1 MTMFRLV
8 DIMIWSVTA
17 VFMARGACAAATGR
31 GVRYG
36 DPMRLACFATAIVVI
51 GFNARWILAA
61 ESMLFWKLLYAL
73 SGAVGIYIV
82 VLGHR
87 YGRGPRI

>member
-1 MTMFRLV
+1 VTVFRLV
-8 DIMIWSVTA
+8 DITIWA
-17 VFMARGACAAATGR
+17 LAAGFMSRGAWAAAKAR

-36 DPMRLACFATAIVVI
+36 DPMGLACFATAIVII
-51 GFNARWILAA
+51 GFNARCIFATD
-61 ESMLFWKLLYAL
+61 SVLFWMLLYAL